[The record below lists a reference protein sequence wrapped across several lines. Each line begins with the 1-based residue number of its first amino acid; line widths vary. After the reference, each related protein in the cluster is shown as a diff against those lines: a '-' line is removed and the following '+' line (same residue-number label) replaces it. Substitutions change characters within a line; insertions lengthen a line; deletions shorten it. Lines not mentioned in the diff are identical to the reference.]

1 MFLFFIGKIMAINYF
16 DIFVLIAMAFFFIKG
31 AYSGFFEEISSIIA
45 IILSI
50 FLLRMYGTAVADFI
64 GRYSSSSLNY
74 PFAVIIIVVGSFVGV
89 SLVTRVLSKI
99 MQVTFTGWINRLFG
113 AIFGIVK
120 GLLLTGIVA
129 FVLSWFL
136 KDDPLI
142 TTSKS
147 IPYLLDIMDE
157 VVDFVIGNY
166 QIVQGE
172 LWK

>member
-1 MFLFFIGKIMAINYF
+1 MAINYF
-16 DIFVLIAMAFFFIKG
+16 DIFVIIALAFFFIKG
-31 AYSGFFEEISSIIA
+31 AYSGFFEEISGIIA

-50 FLLRMYGTAVADFI
+50 FLLRTYGSTVAGFI
-64 GRYSSSSLNY
+64 GKYSSSSLNY
-74 PFAVIIIVVGSFVGV
+74 PFAIIIIVVGCFVGV
-89 SLVTRVLSKI
+89 SLVARILSKI
-99 MQVTFTGWINRLFG
+99 MQVTFTGWINRLLG

-142 TTSKS
+142 TTSET
-147 IPYLLDIMDE
+147 IPYLLDIME
-157 VVDFVIGNY
+157 KVVDYVLGNF
-166 QIVQGE
+166 QIVRGE